1 MKKSVLILIG
11 FLIMSFNKEKRQ
23 DFIPRDQQKLLTV
36 SAEIGQWNQI
46 IDIIDLS
53 VADPK
58 ERVAAKN
65 FIVNQLQNQ
74 LKQQLPKPPIDT
86 SKTKK

>member
-11 FLIMSFNKEKRQ
+11 ILIFAFKT
-23 DFIPRDQQKLLTV
+23 DQQKLLTV

-46 IDIIDLS
+46 LDIIDLS
-53 VADPK
+53 VANPTD
-58 ERVAAKN
+58 RVAAKN

-74 LKQQLPKPPIDT
+74 LKQSLPKPPIDST
-86 SKTKK
+86 KTKK